1 MDTRIK
7 KKDDI
12 TPDAVK
18 KQSENKDLESK
29 FAIAKNATI
38 EAFIKKEIIDT
49 ISFKDFEKLEKDI
62 HNMRNDNNI
71 SSNSILAAVNTGVLN
86 IKDYIKT
93 RTSNEELEKNI
104 SSILELSKHNFDNGV
119 SLKSSIDELGESL
132 LTKEDID
139 RSIENLST
147 DLSDKL
153 VSQNQLQIDNYNGI
167 IELLNLINCNNG
179 GIDQSV
185 KDLSFKISNYMSDM
199 EVSNTSIINKI
210 IDINKNMQSMDE
222 HLTMKFYKKASTY
235 LNKIIIAIILSGV
248 SAITSIV
255 TLLIVLFSW
264 GDDLWIIRENTMM
277 KRRKI
282 KN

>member
-1 MDTRIK
+1 MATRNTK

-12 TPDAVK
+12 TPDTIK
-18 KQSENKDLESK
+18 KQSESKDLESK
-29 FAIAKNATI
+29 LSIAKDIII
-38 EAFIKKEIIDT
+38 EKNNTKYYDA
-49 ISFKDFEKLEKDI
+49 ISSEDFEKLEKNI

-104 SSILELSKHNFDNGV
+104 SSLLELSKHNFDNAV

-132 LTKEDID
+132 LTKEGID
-139 RSIENLST
+139 NSIENLSN

-185 KDLSFKISNYMSDM
+185 KDLGSKISNCMNDM
-199 EVSNTSIINKI
+199 EICNTSINNRM
-210 IDINKNMQSMDE
+210 IDIDRSIQSMDE
-222 HLTMKFYKKASTY
+222 HLTVKFYKKVSTY
-235 LNKIIIAIILSGV
+235 LNKIIIAIGV

-255 TLLIVLFSW
+255 VLLIVLFS
-264 GDDLWIIRENTMM
+264 
-277 KRRKI
+277 
-282 KN
+282 

>member
-38 EAFIKKEIIDT
+38 ESIIKKEIIDT
-49 ISFKDFEKLEKDI
+49 ISFEDFEKLEKDI

-71 SSNSILAAVNTGVLN
+71 SSNSILAAVNAGVLN

-104 SSILELSKHNFDNGV
+104 SSILELSKHNFDNGL
-119 SLKSSIDELGESL
+119 SLKSSIDELAESL

-139 RSIENLST
+139 RSIENLSI

-199 EVSNTSIINKI
+199 EVSNTSISNKI

-222 HLTMKFYKKASTY
+222 YTAKFYKKASIY

-255 TLLIVLFSW
+255 TLLIVLFS
-264 GDDLWIIRENTMM
+264 
-277 KRRKI
+277 
-282 KN
+282 

>member
-12 TPDAVK
+12 TPDTIK
-18 KQSENKDLESK
+18 KQSENKDSEFK
-29 FAIAKNATI
+29 FSIAKGNFI
-38 EAFIKKEIIDT
+38 ERIDNT
-49 ISFKDFEKLEKDI
+49 ISSKDFEKLEKDI

-139 RSIENLST
+139 RSIENLSN

-199 EVSNTSIINKI
+199 EVSNTFISNKI
-210 IDINKNMQSMDE
+210 IDINKNIQSMDE
-222 HLTMKFYKKASTY
+222 YAAKFYKKASIY

-255 TLLIVLFSW
+255 TLLIVLFS
-264 GDDLWIIRENTMM
+264 
-277 KRRKI
+277 
-282 KN
+282 